1 MTDSYYFDTVV
12 VGSGVIGLTIS
23 LELQLKGHKV
33 LLVEKNPYISEET
46 SSRNSG
52 VIHSGIYYPEKSLK
66 KHFCIRGNEL
76 LYDFCKKNSIPH
88 QKTGK
93 LIVANGNEEEALR
106 NIYENGIRNGISEN
120 LKMLERDQLH
130 ELEPNL
136 SSEITSAIFV
146 KSTGIVDQPSLT
158 QKIQYLFERAG
169 GQVTLN
175 TIFYKHNYD
184 EVNHISNLNTLGERF
199 EVESRNLILST
210 GLHSY
215 ETGLLLNKL
224 KDLNEFRQLS
234 YVKGHYY
241 KLNTPEPPFRH
252 LIYPIPSKLGLGI
265 HYTLDIDGF
274 GKFGPDTSVITKIDY
289 GFNDKD
295 LKNKFYLA
303 IKKYYSEINIED
315 LSEDYTG
322 IRPKLGLENKFY
334 DFSLLDQDAHGYKN
348 LLFFQGFD
356 SPGYTSSFA
365 IAEYISK
372 KL

>member
-12 VGSGVIGLTIS
+12 IGSGVIGLSTS
-23 LELQLKGHKV
+23 LELQSKGHKV
-33 LLVEKNPYISEET
+33 LLVEKNPFISEET

-76 LYDFCKKNSIPH
+76 LYEFCKKHSIPY
-88 QKTGK
+88 KNTGK
-93 LIVANGNEEEALR
+93 LIVANENEELTLM
-106 NIYENGIRNGISEN
+106 NIYKNGVRNGISEN
-120 LKMLERDQLH
+120 LQLLKSDQLH

-136 SSEITSAIFV
+136 SNEITSAIYV

-158 QKIQYLFERAG
+158 HKIQYLFEKAG

-175 TIFYKHNYD
+175 TTFHKYRYD
-184 EVNHISNLNTLGERF
+184 NRSHISYLDTIGEIF
-199 EVESRNLILST
+199 TVESKNLILCT

-215 ETGLLLNKL
+215 ETGILLGKFEDLSEFKKL
-224 KDLNEFRQLS
+224 SF
-234 YVKGHYY
+234 VKGHYY
-241 KLNTPEPPFRH
+241 KLNSSEPPFRH

-274 GKFGPDTSVITKIDY
+274 GKFGPDTSVITKLDY
-289 GFNDKD
+289 GFNDTD
-295 LKNKFYLA
+295 LKKKFYLA
-303 IKKYYSEINIED
+303 IKKYYSGIKIED

-334 DFSLLDQDAHGYKN
+334 DFSILEQNNHGYKN
-348 LLFFQGFD
+348 LFFLQGFD
-356 SPGYTSSFA
+356 SPGFTSSFA